1 MQWKSDLAE
10 DFVQS
15 LGRNNQRSEIE
26 SRANR
31 QGDRLYQQKQ
41 QLKMD
46 SAVVSIREMGKCRGG
61 EDADEIRISLSLSVY
76 RRLGAR
82 GGSISIFLSA
92 IKPRVRQGANAAWL
106 LMLLQYLHLPG
117 AALYF
122 APIFQN
128 TLRAEPH
135 PAPGIPFIS
144 MLNFLTISDLSR
156 TRHCLSPSNPR
167 RCEPQMQMHFARA
180 IL

>member
-1 MQWKSDLAE
+1 
-10 DFVQS
+10 
-15 LGRNNQRSEIE
+15 
-26 SRANR
+26 
-31 QGDRLYQQKQ
+31 
-41 QLKMD
+41 MD
-46 SAVVSIREMGKCRGG
+46 SPVVSIREMGKCRGG
-61 EDADEIRISLSLSVY
+61 EDADEIRISLSLFLY
-76 RRLGAR
+76 TYQRLGAR

-128 TLRAEPH
+128 TLRAEPY
-135 PAPGIPFIS
+135 PAPGVPFIS

-156 TRHCLSPSNPR
+156 TRHCLSLSIPR